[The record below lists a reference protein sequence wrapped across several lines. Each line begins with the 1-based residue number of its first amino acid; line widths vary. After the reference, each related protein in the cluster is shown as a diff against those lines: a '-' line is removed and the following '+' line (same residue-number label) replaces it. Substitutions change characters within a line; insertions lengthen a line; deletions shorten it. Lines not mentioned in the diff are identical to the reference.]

1 MIENPYSDVFC
12 IVEKD
17 DKYEAFE
24 QIISSCA
31 IFSSLPESLD
41 KFIASVIR
49 RERKQTTD
57 IGHGVAIAHGKVLGL
72 KKTVIGL
79 GFSQRGIVF
88 KDGGEPVH
96 LIFVIASPLSTGS
109 DYLQSVAALLSW
121 VHDMEFRRELA
132 QGDFTDNVASFLEM
146 LEKCHYHAMK
156 E

>member
-72 KKTVIGL
+72 KKTVI
-79 GFSQRGIVF
+79 
-88 KDGGEPVH
+88 
-96 LIFVIASPLSTGS
+96 ASPLSTGS